1 MQEDNADK
9 LGTDKFEVSWH
20 GTARPEHQEWQ
31 GKVYTKEQLAS
42 VCGLG
47 SVTGLLG
54 ANCRHTYFPFIEG
67 VSERIYTD
75 EQLRAMNE
83 RENEPKYY
91 NGKPY
96 TSYEATQRQRYL
108 ETSMRAQ
115 RQKIKLLEEAGVDEQ
130 DITLAKC
137 KYRRL
142 SQEYTAFSKQMGL
155 PQERDRIYADGLGR
169 VDVKLPKEKQSV
181 TKYSEKLSEREVR
194 KSGNDSFFEKMADI
208 TSNDWSETRPRVIDK
223 ETKKEIIEYA
233 KSKNVNIVDLS
244 EFDGD
249 PELLKEIVDTLSKWE
264 EILPTKKGIT
274 LRPSALA
281 INDFGMARG
290 RTIYI
295 QNLAL
300 RDREIALQ
308 NINGDK
314 GYFASTNVCDIA
326 AHEYGHVFSKEKG
339 INTIEISKEAYY
351 NINAIVPTEKEL
363 FDYFNKNVSYYSSSL
378 GKSELLAEIFAKH
391 NCNADKYTTEIINLL
406 KKKVSL

>member
-83 RENEPKYY
+83 RENKPKYY

-115 RQKIKLLEEAGVDEQ
+115 RQKIKLLEEAGADEQ
-130 DITLAKC
+130 DITLVKC

-169 VDVKLPKEKQSV
+169 VDVKIKEASIAKNENSGIIKKTGVFKTTADPMKEV
-181 TKYSEKLSEREVR
+181 TGEGVKSNPEEIKSILEDLYSSNVEVEYRKGVMCYEPGLFKGSPGRFVIDESSSYSAWLHEYTHFLDDREDGFLGMRVFRDTNKCIQREIHAYNEEINLAKKLKRNDIVERLEKLKQE
-194 KSGNDSFFEKMADI
+194 G
-208 TSNDWSETRPRVIDK
+208 
-223 ETKKEIIEYA
+223 
-233 KSKNVNIVDLS
+233 
-244 EFDGD
+244 
-249 PELLKEIVDTLSKWE
+249 
-264 EILPTKKGIT
+264 
-274 LRPSALA
+274 
-281 INDFGMARG
+281 
-290 RTIYI
+290 
-295 QNLAL
+295 
-300 RDREIALQ
+300 
-308 NINGDK
+308 
-314 GYFASTNVCDIA
+314 IA
-326 AHEYGHVFSKEKG
+326 AYERRTAS
-339 INTIEISKEAYY
+339 
-351 NINAIVPTEKEL
+351 
-363 FDYFNKNVSYYSSSL
+363 D
-378 GKSELLAEIFAKH
+378 
-391 NCNADKYTTEIINLL
+391 
-406 KKKVSL
+406 

>member
-54 ANCRHTYFPFIEG
+54 ANCRHTYFPFIKG
-67 VSERIYTD
+67 VSKRIYTD

-115 RQKIKLLEEAGVDEQ
+115 RQKIKLLEEAGADEQ

-155 PQERDRIYADGLGR
+155 SQERDRIYADGLGKI
-169 VDVKLPKEKQSV
+169 DVKIKEVSIVKNENSDIILARSLDRKSSNIGAFSSLSV
-181 TKYSEKLSEREVR
+181 TMQKREVKR
-194 KSGNDSFFEKMADI
+194 KRLCYKYGLDIKGLTFKIQRSENLLSLPYCGSTDYDNIGKIDLFPNAFRNEEELIKTIIHESCHVEQLKKYGKKYCLQHLADMEAEAYQI
-208 TSNDWSETRPRVIDK
+208 E
-223 ETKKEIIEYA
+223 KEI
-233 KSKNVNIVDLS
+233 
-244 EFDGD
+244 
-249 PELLKEIVDTLSKWE
+249 
-264 EILPTKKGIT
+264 
-274 LRPSALA
+274 
-281 INDFGMARG
+281 
-290 RTIYI
+290 
-295 QNLAL
+295 
-300 RDREIALQ
+300 
-308 NINGDK
+308 
-314 GYFASTNVCDIA
+314 
-326 AHEYGHVFSKEKG
+326 
-339 INTIEISKEAYY
+339 
-351 NINAIVPTEKEL
+351 
-363 FDYFNKNVSYYSSSL
+363 FNKL
-378 GKSELLAEIFAKH
+378 TKGEK
-391 NCNADKYTTEIINLL
+391 
-406 KKKVSL
+406 

>member
-31 GKVYTKEQLAS
+31 GKVYTKEQLES

-115 RQKIKLLEEAGVDEQ
+115 RQKIKLLEEAGADEQ

-142 SQEYTAFSKQMGL
+142 SQKYTAFSKQMGL
-155 PQERDRIYADGLGR
+155 PQERDRIYADGLG
-169 VDVKLPKEKQSV
+169 KTGGKINGSPV
-181 TKYSEKLSEREVR
+181 TKSENFNKKRNTSKPHSNLSLEKANSINYVGKIDIEKFKNVVDDITTDEVIITDERIHHVDDHHKGDFLKIQPYLNQIISYPDLILEDRKNPKTALLLKYIEEKNMRVYLVLRLHTSDDQPGFKNSILSAWIIDEKRWESYKKCRKILYERE
-194 KSGNDSFFEKMADI
+194 K
-208 TSNDWSETRPRVIDK
+208 T
-223 ETKKEIIEYA
+223 
-233 KSKNVNIVDLS
+233 
-244 EFDGD
+244 
-249 PELLKEIVDTLSKWE
+249 
-264 EILPTKKGIT
+264 
-274 LRPSALA
+274 
-281 INDFGMARG
+281 
-290 RTIYI
+290 
-295 QNLAL
+295 
-300 RDREIALQ
+300 
-308 NINGDK
+308 
-314 GYFASTNVCDIA
+314 
-326 AHEYGHVFSKEKG
+326 
-339 INTIEISKEAYY
+339 
-351 NINAIVPTEKEL
+351 
-363 FDYFNKNVSYYSSSL
+363 
-378 GKSELLAEIFAKH
+378 
-391 NCNADKYTTEIINLL
+391 
-406 KKKVSL
+406 

>member
-31 GKVYTKEQLAS
+31 GKVYTKEQLTS

-75 EQLRAMNE
+75 EQLRVMNE

-115 RQKIKLLEEAGVDEQ
+115 RQKIKLLEEAGADEQ
-130 DITLAKC
+130 DITLVKC

-155 PQERDRIYADGLGR
+155 PQERDRIYVDGLGKI
-169 VDVKLPKEKQSV
+169 DVKIKEVSIAKNENVDKKRNIS
-181 TKYSEKLSEREVR
+181 KPRSNLGIEKANPINYVG
-194 KSGNDSFFEKMADI
+194 KIDIEKFKNVVDDI
-208 TSNDWSETRPRVIDK
+208 TTDEVIITDERIHHVDDHHK
-223 ETKKEIIEYA
+223 GDFLKIQPYLKQIISDPNLILEDP
-233 KSKNVNIVDLS
+233 KNSKTAL
-244 EFDGD
+244 
-249 PELLKEIVDTLSKWE
+249 LLKHIEEKNMRVYLVLRLHTSDDQPGFKNSILSAWIIDEKRWKSYKKHRK
-264 EILPTKKGIT
+264 ILYE
-274 LRPSALA
+274 
-281 INDFGMARG
+281 RG
-290 RTIYI
+290 KT
-295 QNLAL
+295 
-300 RDREIALQ
+300 
-308 NINGDK
+308 
-314 GYFASTNVCDIA
+314 
-326 AHEYGHVFSKEKG
+326 
-339 INTIEISKEAYY
+339 
-351 NINAIVPTEKEL
+351 
-363 FDYFNKNVSYYSSSL
+363 
-378 GKSELLAEIFAKH
+378 
-391 NCNADKYTTEIINLL
+391 
-406 KKKVSL
+406 

>member
-54 ANCRHTYFPFIEG
+54 ANCRHTFFPFIEG

-115 RQKIKLLEEAGVDEQ
+115 RQKIKLLEEAGADEQ

-155 PQERDRIYADGLGR
+155 PQERDRIYADGLG
-169 VDVKLPKEKQSV
+169 KMGGKIKEVPV
-181 TKYSEKLSEREVR
+181 TKCESTKPAEKSPEVANTISKSKESVDNIEKAGTLKINIQLFAR
-194 KSGNDSFFEKMADI
+194 KSSDFPTVYLPTE
-208 TSNDWSETRPRVIDK
+208 
-223 ETKKEIIEYA
+223 EYA
-233 KSKNVNIVDLS
+233 HIMS
-244 EFDGD
+244 
-249 PELLKEIVDTLSKWE
+249 
-264 EILPTKKGIT
+264 
-274 LRPSALA
+274 
-281 INDFGMARG
+281 
-290 RTIYI
+290 
-295 QNLAL
+295 
-300 RDREIALQ
+300 EIATWATEEELNQ
-308 NINGDK
+308 RIFKRFIGN
-314 GYFASTNVCDIA
+314 YL
-326 AHEYGHVFSKEKG
+326 Y
-339 INTIEISKEAYY
+339 TIE
-351 NINAIVPTEKEL
+351 NNG
-363 FDYFNKNVSYYSSSL
+363 FGNFR
-378 GKSELLAEIFAKH
+378 
-391 NCNADKYTTEIINLL
+391 IIGRR
-406 KKKVSL
+406 KIK

>member
-115 RQKIKLLEEAGVDEQ
+115 RQKIKLLEEAGADEQ

-155 PQERDRIYADGLGR
+155 PQERDRIYADGLGK
-169 VDVKLPKEKQSV
+169 VDVKLPKEKQAINI
-181 TKYSEKLSEREVR
+181 KFSEESFEIAKDVPENKETVDNAKKTGRLKINIQLFAR
-194 KSGNDSFFEKMADI
+194 KSSDFS
-208 TSNDWSETRPRVIDK
+208 TVYLPK
-223 ETKKEIIEYA
+223 EEYA
-233 KSKNVNIVDLS
+233 HVMS
-244 EFDGD
+244 
-249 PELLKEIVDTLSKWE
+249 
-264 EILPTKKGIT
+264 
-274 LRPSALA
+274 
-281 INDFGMARG
+281 
-290 RTIYI
+290 
-295 QNLAL
+295 
-300 RDREIALQ
+300 EIATWATKSQL
-308 NINGDK
+308 NK
-314 GYFASTNVCDIA
+314 K
-326 AHEYGHVFSKEKG
+326 VFSKPIGDYIYTFENKG
-339 INTIEISKEAYY
+339 YGEFRVIGKEWIE
-351 NINAIVPTEKEL
+351 
-363 FDYFNKNVSYYSSSL
+363 
-378 GKSELLAEIFAKH
+378 
-391 NCNADKYTTEIINLL
+391 
-406 KKKVSL
+406 

>member
-83 RENEPKYY
+83 RENKPKYY

-115 RQKIKLLEEAGVDEQ
+115 RQKIKLLEEAGADEQ

-155 PQERDRIYADGLGR
+155 PQERDRIYADGLGKMGGKIK
-169 VDVKLPKEKQSV
+169 DVSIVKNENSGIMLARSLDRKSSNIDAFSSLSV
-181 TKYSEKLSEREVR
+181 TMQKREVKR
-194 KSGNDSFFEKMADI
+194 ICYKYGLDI
-208 TSNDWSETRPRVIDK
+208 KGLIFKIQRSE
-223 ETKKEIIEYA
+223 
-233 KSKNVNIVDLS
+233 
-244 EFDGD
+244 
-249 PELLKEIVDTLSKWE
+249 
-264 EILPTKKGIT
+264 
-274 LRPSALA
+274 
-281 INDFGMARG
+281 
-290 RTIYI
+290 
-295 QNLAL
+295 
-300 RDREIALQ
+300 
-308 NINGDK
+308 
-314 GYFASTNVCDIA
+314 
-326 AHEYGHVFSKEKG
+326 
-339 INTIEISKEAYY
+339 
-351 NINAIVPTEKEL
+351 
-363 FDYFNKNVSYYSSSL
+363 
-378 GKSELLAEIFAKH
+378 
-391 NCNADKYTTEIINLL
+391 NLL
-406 KKKVSL
+406 SLPYCGSTDYDNI